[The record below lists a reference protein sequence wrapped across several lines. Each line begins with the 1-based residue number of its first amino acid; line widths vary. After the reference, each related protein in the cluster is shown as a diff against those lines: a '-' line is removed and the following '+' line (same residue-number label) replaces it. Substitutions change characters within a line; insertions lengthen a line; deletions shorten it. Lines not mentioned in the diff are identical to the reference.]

1 MKTLSYINSTIE
13 DIIVGKKYY
22 FGQPW
27 DGNGG
32 DSQGN
37 ELLESRCIAIY
48 DETNEEDKIVDFEI
62 TENDENILQTIVKV
76 TFIS

>member
-22 FGQPW
+22 FGQLW

-37 ELLESRCIAIY
+37 ELL
-48 DETNEEDKIVDFEI
+48 
-62 TENDENILQTIVKV
+62 
-76 TFIS
+76 